1 MKSTFFS
8 DFWQPIRDFMRSLM
22 GSLPRSTYGNQVP
35 PELQVFEAEAEEAA
49 AGRPGAHHPREMNTA
64 PAAHHAASKP
74 AKVGSGYK
82 PQASE

>member
-1 MKSTFFS
+1 MKSTLIS

-35 PELQVFEAEAEEAA
+35 PELQVFEAQAEEAQ
-49 AGRPGAHHPREMNTA
+49 HHPHAMGEA
-64 PAAHHAASKP
+64 PHAHDAASKP
-74 AKVGSGYK
+74 AKVGSGSR